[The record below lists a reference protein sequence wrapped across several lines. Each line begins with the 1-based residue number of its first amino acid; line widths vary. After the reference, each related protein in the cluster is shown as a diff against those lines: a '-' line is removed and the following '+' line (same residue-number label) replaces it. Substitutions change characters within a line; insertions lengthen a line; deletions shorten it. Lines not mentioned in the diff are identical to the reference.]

1 VNPIAADQP
10 VSKPPPDPGVIT
22 DQPVS
27 KPPPHPAVIEFVVY
41 GRPAPQ
47 GSKVASRAKDGRLY
61 VREASPRLRD
71 WRHEIART
79 AREQVE
85 VVEPLTRSV
94 CLKLAFE
101 FPRPRSHFTR
111 KGALRKGAPPFP
123 SRPDLS
129 KLVRAVEDALT
140 GVLWRDDG
148 QVIMIHAFKA
158 YAPTAGP
165 RCRIAVIPLAITVE

>member
-1 VNPIAADQP
+1 MGASQP
-10 VSKPPPDPGVIT
+10 VAKPPH
-22 DQPVS
+22 S
-27 KPPPHPAVIEFVVY
+27 SIELVVY

-47 GSKVASRAKDGRLY
+47 GSKVASRTKDGRLF

-79 AREQVE
+79 AREQVDIP
-85 VVEPLTRSV
+85 EPLACPV
-94 CLKLAFE
+94 CLSLAFE

-111 KGALRKGAPPFP
+111 KGALRKGAPFIP

-140 GVLWRDDG
+140 GILWRDDG
-148 QVIMIHAFKA
+148 QVAMIHSCKSYVRDIAE
-158 YAPTAGP
+158 P
-165 RCRIAVIPLAITVE
+165 RCRIFVYPIE